1 MTVVSPAIQ
10 LSELVHKDLRLEVRA
25 GEALLVTLPFGAVA
39 LMMVPLAVGADI
51 PLLRQIGSGL
61 YWVVVLLFGVLVT
74 LRQSAVEGPAQ
85 RALLQLCGID
95 PVIRV
100 VGRILANTALLL
112 AIELLLAPVAIALYD
127 PDLSGWPWLLPVLPL
142 VAVGLAALGALAG
155 GLADNLTERM
165 SVGPLLVVPLAL
177 PLLLGAT
184 QVLQAARYGRS
195 PWPWLLLVLTV
206 DLVVL
211 AAATLTARPLEEAS

>member
-1 MTVVSPAIQ
+1 MTVASPPIQ
-10 LSELVHKDLRLEVRA
+10 LSELVRKDLRLEIRA

-51 PLLRQIGSGL
+51 PLLRQIGAGL

-74 LRQSAVEGPAQ
+74 LRQSAVEGPPQ

-95 PVIRV
+95 PVVRV
-100 VGRILANTALLL
+100 LGRVLANTALLL
-112 AIELLLAPVAIALYD
+112 ALELVLAPVAVALYN

-142 VAVGLAALGALAG
+142 VAIGLAALGTLAG
-155 GLADNLTERM
+155 DLADNLTERM
-165 SVGPLLVVPLAL
+165 SVGPLLVLPLAL

-184 QVLQAARYGRS
+184 QVLQGARYGRS
-195 PWPWLLLVLTV
+195 PWPWLLLVFTV

-211 AAATLTARPLEEAS
+211 AAAMLTARPLEEAS

>member
-1 MTVVSPAIQ
+1 MTVVTPAIQ

-112 AIELLLAPVAIALYD
+112 ALELLLAPVAIALYD

-155 GLADNLTERM
+155 GLTDNLTERV

-184 QVLQAARYGRS
+184 QVLQAAGYGRS
-195 PWPWLLLVLTV
+195 PWPWLLLVFTV

-211 AAATLTARPLEEAS
+211 AAATLTARLLEEAS